1 MFSSCNFCHYYD
13 IHSIEMQDL
22 TQTNGKLTRDVTG
35 YLLYWFYKI
44 RNSSKRLRNGDTMDK
59 TKIHKMWI
67 ADQGNGTY
75 TNPILYTDYS
85 DPDAIRVGED
95 YFMIAS
101 SFCNTPAVPLLHSKD
116 LVNWKVINYIMDKL
130 PFEYYDKPVPGC
142 GTWAPAIRFH
152 EGTYYVFIPMP
163 DEGIMMCKTT
173 DPWGKWSEPAYVRKV
188 VGWIDPCPFWDE
200 DGKAYMVTAFARSRI
215 GFKSM
220 LYMSPIEP
228 DCSGVLDDGQFIY
241 DGHAT
246 QPTIEGPKLYK
257 RNGYYYIFAPAGG
270 VKPGWQT
277 VLRSKN
283 IYGPWEEKI
292 VLHQGNSP
300 VNGPHQGAWVDTPD
314 GQDWFLHFQDV
325 GNAGRI
331 VHLQPMHWENDW
343 PVIGVNAV
351 DGCGEPVLRY
361 KKPEVGAADPIDTPE
376 DSDFFE
382 GDRLGLQWQ
391 WNANYKKE
399 WYDLKDGQ
407 LLLHAQAADPK
418 IQLCDISNLL
428 LQKWPAPEFSITTCL
443 HLKQMKDG
451 DVAGLVSLGGCYTAL
466 AVQKIHGKM
475 SLQQRTGN
483 WTKDDEVRTGLGEW
497 NSDVIYIQMKVEKET
512 YRTFYVGTTEE
523 NLQPV
528 GQMVEATPGRWV
540 GVKDGLFAINEQGA
554 AGGSVAADYFVYQ
567 SL

>member
-1 MFSSCNFCHYYD
+1 
-13 IHSIEMQDL
+13 
-22 TQTNGKLTRDVTG
+22 
-35 YLLYWFYKI
+35 
-44 RNSSKRLRNGDTMDK
+44 MDK
-59 TKIHKMWI
+59 AKITKMWI
-67 ADQGNGTY
+67 ADQGDGTY

-116 LVNWKVINYIMDKL
+116 LVNWKVINYIIDKL
-130 PFEYYDKPVPGC
+130 PFPYYDKPVHGC

-152 EGTYYVFIPMP
+152 EGVYYAFIPMP

-173 DPWGKWSEPAYVRKV
+173 DPWGKWSEPSYVRKV
-188 VGWIDPCPFWDE
+188 VGWIDPCPFWDD
-200 DGKAYMVTAFARSRI
+200 DGKAYMVTGFARSRI

-277 VLRSKN
+277 VLRSRN
-283 IYGPWEEKI
+283 IYGPYEEKI

-300 VNGPHQGAWVDTPD
+300 VNGPHQGAWVNTPS
-314 GQDWFLHFQDV
+314 GEDWFLHFQDV

-331 VHLQPMHWENDW
+331 VHLQPMRWVDDW
-343 PVIGVNAV
+343 PVIGVNDV

-361 KKPEVGAADPIDTPE
+361 KKPDVGGTFPIDAPE

-382 GDRLGLQWQ
+382 GEKLGLQWQ
-391 WNANYKKE
+391 WNANYKE
-399 WYDLKDGQ
+399 DWYSVGNGQ
-407 LLLHAQAADPK
+407 LTLFAQPSDPK
-418 IQLCDISNLL
+418 TQLCDVSNLL
-428 LQKWPAPEFSITTCL
+428 IQKWPAPEFQITACL
-443 HLKQMKDG
+443 HLDNMADG
-451 DVAGLVSLGGCYTAL
+451 DAAGMVSQCGHYTAL
-466 AVQKIHGKM
+466 MVVKEGGKLI
-475 SLQQRTGN
+475 LQQRTGR
-483 WTKDDEVRTGLGEW
+483 WTKGDEERENLGAVEQ
-497 NSDVIYIQMKVEKET
+497 NTVYIRMKVKES
-512 YRTFYVGTTEE
+512 FYVSFEISYDEEHFTEI
-523 NLQPV
+523 
-528 GQMVEATPGRWV
+528 GRIVEAEPGRWV
-540 GVKDGLFAINEQGA
+540 GVKAGLTAINEKGNE
-554 AGGSVAADYFVYQ
+554 GGSIAADYFVFEK
-567 SL
+567 LN

>member
-1 MFSSCNFCHYYD
+1 
-13 IHSIEMQDL
+13 MQDL

-67 ADQGNGTY
+67 ADQGDGTY

-116 LVNWKVINYIMDKL
+116 LVNWKVINYIMDQL
-130 PFEYYDKPVPGC
+130 PFDYYDKPVHGC
-142 GTWAPAIRFH
+142 GTWAPAIRYH

-228 DCSGVLDDGQFIY
+228 DCSGVLGDGQFIY

-361 KKPEVGAADPIDTPE
+361 KKPEVGATYPIDTPE

-382 GDRLGLQWQ
+382 GDCLGLQWQ
-391 WNANYKKE
+391 WNANYKRE
-399 WYDLKDGQ
+399 WYELKDGQ

-418 IQLCDISNLL
+418 TQLCDISNLL

-443 HLKQMKDG
+443 QLEQMKDG

-466 AVQKIHGKM
+466 AVQKINGKM
-475 SLQQRTGN
+475 QLQQRTGN
-483 WTKDDEVRTGLGEW
+483 WTKDDEIRTGLGEW
-497 NSDVIYIQMKVEKET
+497 NSDVIYMQMKVEKET

-567 SL
+567 EL

>member
-1 MFSSCNFCHYYD
+1 
-13 IHSIEMQDL
+13 
-22 TQTNGKLTRDVTG
+22 
-35 YLLYWFYKI
+35 
-44 RNSSKRLRNGDTMDK
+44 MDK

-67 ADQGNGTY
+67 ADQGDGTY

-116 LVNWKVINYIMDKL
+116 LVNWKVINYIIDKL
-130 PFEYYDKPVPGC
+130 PFDYYDKPVHGC
-142 GTWAPAIRFH
+142 GTWAPAIRYH

-173 DPWGKWSEPAYVRKV
+173 DPFGKWSEPAYVRKV

-314 GQDWFLHFQDV
+314 GQDWFLHFQ
-325 GNAGRI
+325 
-331 VHLQPMHWENDW
+331 
-343 PVIGVNAV
+343 
-351 DGCGEPVLRY
+351 
-361 KKPEVGAADPIDTPE
+361 
-376 DSDFFE
+376 
-382 GDRLGLQWQ
+382 QWQ

-418 IQLCDISNLL
+418 TQLCDISNLL
-428 LQKWPAPEFSITTCL
+428 LQKWPAPEFSVTTCL
-443 HLKQMKDG
+443 HLEQMKDG

-497 NSDVIYIQMKVEKET
+497 NSDVIYIQMKVEKEI
-512 YRTFYVGTTEE
+512 YRTFYVGTAEE

-540 GVKDGLFAINEQGA
+540 GVKDGLFAINEQGME
-554 AGGSVAADYFVYQ
+554 GGLVAADYFVYQ
-567 SL
+567 EL

>member
-1 MFSSCNFCHYYD
+1 
-13 IHSIEMQDL
+13 
-22 TQTNGKLTRDVTG
+22 
-35 YLLYWFYKI
+35 
-44 RNSSKRLRNGDTMDK
+44 MDK

-67 ADQGNGTY
+67 ADQGDGTY

-116 LVNWKVINYIMDKL
+116 LVNWKVINYIIDKL
-130 PFEYYDKPVPGC
+130 PFDYYDKPVHGC
-142 GTWAPAIRFH
+142 GTWAPAIRYH

-173 DPWGKWSEPAYVRKV
+173 DPFGKWSEPAYVRKV

-228 DCSGVLDDGQFIY
+228 DCSGVLGDGQFIY

-343 PVIGVNAV
+343 PVIGIAKNGN
-351 DGCGEPVLRY
+351 DYGEPVLEYR
-361 KKPEVGAADPIDTPE
+361 KPDVGDVETDVCEP
-376 DSDFFE
+376 DSSDSFC
-382 GDRLGLQWQ
+382 GKNLGLQWQ
-391 WNANYKKE
+391 WNANYDKK
-399 WYDLKDGQ
+399 WYSCTERGLILNAMFKE
-407 LLLHAQAADPK
+407 ADRP
-418 IQLCDISNLL
+418 LGDVRNLL
-428 LQKWPAPEFSITTCL
+428 LQKWPAPEFTCITKIDVTG
-443 HLKQMKDG
+443 MKEGDTVGIISMGMLYEGLALTKNAAGFDVSVTEGTQHFDKEKAITDEQTKTVAQLAAAECADG
-451 DVAGLVSLGGCYTAL
+451 VWFMYKV
-466 AVQKIHGKM
+466 
-475 SLQQRTGN
+475 
-483 WTKDDEVRTGLGEW
+483 VRTGYRDISEEEKHTPVEMLGLYYSV
-497 NSDVIYIQMKVEKET
+497 N
-512 YRTFYVGTTEE
+512 GTDFVKCISAESK
-523 NLQPV
+523 
-528 GQMVEATPGRWV
+528 AGRWV
-540 GVKDGLFAINEQGA
+540 GVKNGIYCISDNDDGGCVTAKYVKYIKN
-554 AGGSVAADYFVYQ
+554 DNI
-567 SL
+567 

>member
-1 MFSSCNFCHYYD
+1 
-13 IHSIEMQDL
+13 MQDL

-44 RNSSKRLRNGDTMDK
+44 RNSSKRLRNGETMDK

-67 ADQGNGTY
+67 ADQGDGTY

-116 LVNWKVINYIMDKL
+116 LVNWKVINYIMDQL
-130 PFEYYDKPVPGC
+130 PFDYYDKPVHGC

-331 VHLQPMHWENDW
+331 VHLQPMHWKNDW

-361 KKPEVGAADPIDTPE
+361 KKPEVGAAYPIDTPE

-391 WNANYKKE
+391 WNANYKRE
-399 WYDLKDGQ
+399 WYELKDGQ

-418 IQLCDISNLL
+418 TQLCDISNLL

-443 HLKQMKDG
+443 HLEQMKDG

-466 AVQKIHGKM
+466 AVQKINGKM
-475 SLQQRTGN
+475 QLQQRTGN
-483 WTKDDEVRTGLGEW
+483 WTKDDEIRTGLGEW
-497 NSDVIYIQMKVEKET
+497 NSDVIYMQMKVEKET

-540 GVKDGLFAINEQGA
+540 GVKDGLFAINEQGVS
-554 AGGSVAADYFVYQ
+554 GGSVAADYFVYQ
-567 SL
+567 RL

>member
-1 MFSSCNFCHYYD
+1 
-13 IHSIEMQDL
+13 MQDL

-67 ADQGNGTY
+67 ADQGDGTY

-116 LVNWKVINYIMDKL
+116 LVNWKVINYIMDQL
-130 PFEYYDKPVPGC
+130 PFDYYDKPVHGC

-361 KKPEVGAADPIDTPE
+361 KKPEVGATYPIDTPE

-382 GDRLGLQWQ
+382 GDCLGLQWQ
-391 WNANYKKE
+391 WNANYKRE
-399 WYDLKDGQ
+399 WYELKDGQ

-418 IQLCDISNLL
+418 TQLCDISNLL

-443 HLKQMKDG
+443 QLEQMKDG

-466 AVQKIHGKM
+466 AVQKINGKM
-475 SLQQRTGN
+475 QLQQRTGN
-483 WTKDDEVRTGLGEW
+483 WTKDDEIRTGLGEW
-497 NSDVIYIQMKVEKET
+497 NSDVIYMQMKVEKET

-567 SL
+567 EL

>member
-1 MFSSCNFCHYYD
+1 
-13 IHSIEMQDL
+13 MQDL

-44 RNSSKRLRNGDTMDK
+44 RNSGKRLRNGDTMDK

-67 ADQGNGTY
+67 ADQGDGTY
-75 TNPILYTDYS
+75 TNPILHTDYS

-116 LVNWKVINYIMDKL
+116 LVNWKVINYIMDQL
-130 PFEYYDKPVPGC
+130 PFDYYDKPVHGC
-142 GTWAPAIRFH
+142 GTWAPAIRYH

-173 DPWGKWSEPAYVRKV
+173 DPFGKWSEPAYVRKV

-361 KKPEVGAADPIDTPE
+361 KKPEVGATYPIDTPE

-382 GDRLGLQWQ
+382 GDCLGLQWQ
-391 WNANYKKE
+391 WNANYKRE
-399 WYDLKDGQ
+399 WYELKDGQ

-418 IQLCDISNLL
+418 TQLCDISNLL

-443 HLKQMKDG
+443 QLEQMKDG

-466 AVQKIHGKM
+466 AVQKINGKM
-475 SLQQRTGN
+475 QLQQRTGN
-483 WTKDDEVRTGLGEW
+483 WTKDDEIRTGLGEW
-497 NSDVIYIQMKVEKET
+497 NSNVIYMQMKVEKET

-523 NLQPV
+523 NLQPM

-540 GVKDGLFAINEQGA
+540 GVKDGLFAINEQGVS
-554 AGGSVAADYFVYQ
+554 GGSVAADYFVYQ
-567 SL
+567 EL

>member
-1 MFSSCNFCHYYD
+1 
-13 IHSIEMQDL
+13 
-22 TQTNGKLTRDVTG
+22 
-35 YLLYWFYKI
+35 
-44 RNSSKRLRNGDTMDK
+44 MDK
-59 TKIHKMWI
+59 TKIQKMWI
-67 ADQGNGTY
+67 ADQGDGTY
-75 TNPILYTDYS
+75 KNPILYTDYS

-116 LVNWKVINYIMDKL
+116 LVNWKVINYIIDKL
-130 PFEYYDKPVPGC
+130 PFAYYEKPMHGC
-142 GTWAPAIRFH
+142 GTWAPSLRFH
-152 EGTYYVFIPMP
+152 EGVYYAFIPMP
-163 DEGIMMCKTT
+163 DEGIMMSKAT
-173 DPWGKWSEPAYVRKV
+173 DPWGKWSEPSYVRKV

-220 LYMSPIEP
+220 LYLSPIEP

-283 IYGPWEEKI
+283 IYGPYEEKI

-300 VNGPHQGAWVDTPD
+300 VNGPHQGAWVDTPN
-314 GQDWFLHFQDV
+314 GENWFLHFQDV

-331 VHLQPMHWENDW
+331 IHLQPMRWEDDW

-361 KKPEVGAADPIDTPE
+361 QKPDVGGVYPADAPE

-382 GDRLGLQWQ
+382 GEKLGLQWQ
-391 WNANYKKE
+391 WNANYHE
-399 WYDLKDGQ
+399 NWYSLGGNQ
-407 LLLHAQAADPK
+407 LTLYAQPAESGT
-418 IQLCDISNLL
+418 QLCDISNLL
-428 LQKWPAPEFSITTCL
+428 LQKWPAPEFTITACL
-443 HLKQMKDG
+443 HLENLAES
-451 DVAGLVSLGGCYTAL
+451 DVAGMVSLGGRYTAL
-466 AVQKIHGKM
+466 ALQRKDGALL
-475 SLQQRTGN
+475 LQQRTGN
-483 WTKDDEVRTGLGEW
+483 WEKDDEERTVLETWKGDTVWLRMRVEQEETVCFEIGCGE
-497 NSDVIYIQMKVEKET
+497 EAF
-512 YRTFYVGTTEE
+512 R
-523 NLQPV
+523 PV
-528 GQMVEATPGRWV
+528 GEAVQATPGRWV
-540 GVKDGLFAINEQGA
+540 GVKAGLFAINEKGKEGGACKIDFFVFQG
-554 AGGSVAADYFVYQ
+554 
-567 SL
+567 L

>member
-1 MFSSCNFCHYYD
+1 
-13 IHSIEMQDL
+13 
-22 TQTNGKLTRDVTG
+22 
-35 YLLYWFYKI
+35 
-44 RNSSKRLRNGDTMDK
+44 MDK

-67 ADQGNGTY
+67 ADQGDGTY

-116 LVNWKVINYIMDKL
+116 LVNWKVINYIIDKL
-130 PFEYYDKPVPGC
+130 PFDYYDKPVHGC
-142 GTWAPAIRFH
+142 GTWAPAIRYH

-173 DPWGKWSEPAYVRKV
+173 DPFGKWSEPAYVRKV

-228 DCSGVLDDGQFIY
+228 DCSGVLGDGQFIY
-241 DGHAT
+241 DGHVT

-343 PVIGVNAV
+343 PVIGVNEV

-361 KKPEVGAADPIDTPE
+361 KKPEVGETYPIDAPE

-382 GDRLGLQWQ
+382 GENLGLQWQ
-391 WNANYKKE
+391 WNANYRKE
-399 WYDLKDGQ
+399 WYDLENGQ
-407 LLLHAQAADPK
+407 LILHAQAADPK
-418 IQLCDISNLL
+418 TQLCDISNLL

-443 HLKQMKDG
+443 HLEEMKDG

-466 AVQKIHGKM
+466 AVQKINGKM

-483 WTKDDEVRTGLGEW
+483 WTKDDEVRTGLGDW
-497 NSDVIYIQMKVEKET
+497 NSDVIYIQMKVEKEN
-512 YRTFYVGTTEE
+512 YRTFYVGTAEE

-540 GVKDGLFAINEQGA
+540 GVKDGLFAINEQGME
-554 AGGSVAADYFVYQ
+554 GGLVAADYFVYQ
-567 SL
+567 EL